1 MVTKALPEGN
11 LVQHTHRSLGAS
23 VEKTRKP
30 IKNKICKT
38 FKIMNEQQLRQ
49 RLDDIDEK
57 LNKIEKILE
66 KGYVENLL
74 QYVQALMTE
83 LKQIKSRL

>member
-1 MVTKALPEGN
+1 
-11 LVQHTHRSLGAS
+11 LVLGAS
-23 VEKTRKP
+23 VEKTRNP
-30 IKNKICKT
+30 IKNKLCKT
-38 FKIMNEQQLRQ
+38 FKIMDEQQLKQ

-66 KGYVENLL
+66 KGYVENLF